1 MTSTVSDPRA
11 PVPSRTGATGPASG
25 KGSGPTRA
33 KRSVSHRIFG
43 RQPLGLLF
51 SSPYLVFVLAVF
63 AFPIVYSVWI
73 SFHDFFFAAPGAN
86 PARPFVGLDNYVAAF
101 SNPAVIRSFGNV
113 GIFLLINVPLT
124 VVLSLLLASALNKV
138 VHARTFLRVSFYVP
152 YVTASVAVV
161 AVWLFLFNGNGL
173 VNQILG
179 PLAPS
184 PSWLINENLAM
195 PVIAIYVTWKQL
207 GFYIL
212 LYLAAL
218 QNVPKELYES
228 AATDGAGRIRQFFSV
243 TVPGVRPA
251 TLLVL
256 LVSTV
261 TGANLFTEP
270 YLLTGG
276 GGPNGASASPV
287 LLMYQLG
294 IQQGQPDVASAIGV
308 VLVIGVLIIAF
319 IQNRLVGERDS

>member
-1 MTSTVSDPRA
+1 MSVTLTPPAVSRP
-11 PVPSRTGATGPASG
+11 PGGG
-25 KGSGPTRA
+25 
-33 KRSVSHRIFG
+33 KRSRRERVFG
-43 RQPLGLLF
+43 KHPLGLLF
-51 SSPYLVFVLAVF
+51 SAPYLVFVIAVF
-63 AFPIVYSVWI
+63 AYPLLYSIWI
-73 SFHDFFFAAPGAN
+73 SFHDFFFAAPGAQVE
-86 PARPFVGLDNYVAAF
+86 RPFVGLQNYITAF
-101 SNPAVIRSFGNV
+101 SDPAVIRSFGNV

-138 VHARTFLRVSFYVP
+138 TRFRAFLRVSFYVP
-152 YVTASVAVV
+152 YLTASVAVV

-173 VNQILG
+173 VNQVLG

-184 PSWLINENLAM
+184 PSWLVNERWAM
-195 PVIAIYVTWKQL
+195 PTIALFVTWKQL

-218 QNVPKELYES
+218 QAVPKELYES
-228 AATDGAGRIRQFFSV
+228 ASTDGAGAVRSFFSV

-251 TLLVL
+251 TVLVL

-287 LLMYQLG
+287 LIMYQDGL
-294 IQQGQPDVASAIGV
+294 QQGHPDTAAAIGV
-308 VLVIGVLIIAF
+308 VLVIVVLGIALL
-319 IQNRLVGERDS
+319 QNRFAGGND

>member
-1 MTSTVSDPRA
+1 MSATATTPA
-11 PVPSRTGATGPASG
+11 PVRRTGGRGPWW
-25 KGSGPTRA
+25 R
-33 KRSVSHRIFG
+33 RVLG
-43 RQPLGLLF
+43 RNPLGWLFSAPYLLF
-51 SSPYLVFVLAVF
+51 VIAVF
-63 AFPIVYSVWI
+63 AFPVIYAVWI
-73 SFHDFFFAAPGAN
+73 AFHDFYFAAPGAEVD
-86 PARPFVGLDNYVAAF
+86 RPFVGLENFVTAF
-101 SNPAVIRSFGNV
+101 SSPQVIQSFVNILV
-113 GIFLLINVPLT
+113 FLAINVPLT
-124 VVLSLLLASALNKV
+124 VVLSLLLASALNRV
-138 VHARTFLRVSFYVP
+138 VRARTFLRVSFYVP

-161 AVWLFLFNGNGL
+161 AVWLFLFSGNGL
-173 VNQILG
+173 VNSILG
-179 PLAPS
+179 PLAPD
-184 PSWLINENLAM
+184 PSWLINGQLAM
-195 PVIAIYVTWKQL
+195 PVIALFVTWKQL

-228 AATDGAGRIRQFFSV
+228 ASTDGAGKVRQFVSV
-243 TVPGVRPA
+243 TVPSVRPA

-287 LLMYQLG
+287 LLMYQFG

-308 VLVIGVLIIAF
+308 VLVIGVLIVAWL
-319 IQNRLVGERDS
+319 QNRFVGERNS